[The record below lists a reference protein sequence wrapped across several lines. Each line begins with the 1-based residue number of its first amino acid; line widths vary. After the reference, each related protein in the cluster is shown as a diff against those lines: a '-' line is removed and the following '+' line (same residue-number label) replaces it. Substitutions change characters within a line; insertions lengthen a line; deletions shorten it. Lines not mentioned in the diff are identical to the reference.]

1 MKPVSRWLAP
11 VLFALTTFSP
21 FWPIFAAP
29 PESEVAGA
37 SLPMR
42 NMSARTRV
50 SNGEGV
56 AIAGFIVRG
65 SAPQNVILRALGP
78 SLQVGREPLPGRL
91 ADPTLELYAE
101 GSSRPIA
108 TNDNW
113 QDTQAAA
120 IQATGIPPGNR
131 LEAAIR
137 VTLDPGQYTAIVRGR
152 NGGSGLALVEVY
164 DLDNLSD
171 RRLVNLSTR
180 GVVGRDDDVLIAG
193 IIVAPGEPNGLI
205 QVVFRGLG
213 PSLAA
218 AGIAA
223 SLADPTLQLLDAN
236 GMLVAANDDWAD
248 DARLELQR
256 TGLTPTDSRESA
268 FIMSLTAGNYTAIVS
283 GKNSTT
289 GVGLVEVYDVP
300 QRPTD

>member
-1 MKPVSRWLAP
+1 
-11 VLFALTTFSP
+11 
-21 FWPIFAAP
+21 
-29 PESEVAGA
+29 
-37 SLPMR
+37 MR
-42 NMSARTRV
+42 NMSARARV
-50 SNGEGV
+50 LDGEGV

-65 SAPQNVILRALGP
+65 SAPQNVIVRALGP

-101 GSSRPIA
+101 GSSRPLA

-120 IQATGIPPGNR
+120 IQATGIPPSHR

-137 VTLDPGQYTAIVRGR
+137 ATLAPGQYTAVLRGR
-152 NGGSGLALVEVY
+152 NGGTGLALVEVY

-180 GVVGRDDDVLIAG
+180 GFVGNGDDVLIGG
-193 IIVAPGEPNGLI
+193 IIVGADPPNGVI

-218 AGIAA
+218 AGIANV
-223 SLADPTLQLLDAN
+223 LPDPRLQLLDAN
-236 GMLVAANDDWAD
+236 GMLVAANDDWED
-248 DARLELQR
+248 DARLELQNA
-256 TGLTPTDSRESA
+256 GLTPTDSKESA
-268 FIMSLTAGNYTAIVS
+268 VVISLPAGNYTALVR
-283 GKNSTT
+283 GKNSAT
-289 GVGLVEVYDVP
+289 GIGLIEVYDVP
-300 QRPTD
+300 QRPAD